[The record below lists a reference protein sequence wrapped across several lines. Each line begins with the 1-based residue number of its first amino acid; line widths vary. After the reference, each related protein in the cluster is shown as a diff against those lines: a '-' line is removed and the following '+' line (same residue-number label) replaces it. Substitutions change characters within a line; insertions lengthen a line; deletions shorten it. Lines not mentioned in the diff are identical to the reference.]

1 MGVCTACL
9 AIKATLFIP
18 DLSSN
23 TNSLKRGLRMEGKMN
38 IKRVLVLVAL
48 LSTPTSS
55 SPQPSPQPSP
65 QLLRRTSTG
74 GLTNRLTPQELHE
87 LTVDPVI
94 ACGSVVGACI
104 VGCGIINKQ
113 AGSWPACL
121 HSGLLQ
127 QICRL
132 SKLLRGL
139 QSCWIKRRLDR
150 KSEKE

>member
-74 GLTNRLTPQELHE
+74 GLTNRLTPQEPHE

-104 VGCGIINKQ
+104 AGCGIINIIDEE
-113 AGSWPACL
+113 AGLPACIVACCNRFADL
-121 HSGLLQ
+121 VNFCAA
-127 QICRL
+127 CRAV
-132 SKLLRGL
+132 G
-139 QSCWIKRRLDR
+139 
-150 KSEKE
+150 

>member
-1 MGVCTACL
+1 MG
-9 AIKATLFIP
+9 
-18 DLSSN
+18 SSN
-23 TNSLKRGLRMEGKMN
+23 TNSLKRGPRMEGKMN
-38 IKRVLVLVAL
+38 LKRVLVLVAL
-48 LSTPTSS
+48 LSTPTST
-55 SPQPSPQPSP
+55 SPQPSP

-150 KSEKE
+150 K